1 MFRAFLRWK
10 RWNNEYENMRLIEQL
25 DRTNQMITDLSQHV
39 AKLEGINKN
48 LLVENEELRQAAM
61 GAKQNYAQA
70 KFSKLSNAYDSMT
83 SNNQIITDASQMP
96 NQENFF
102 VPAHG

>member
-1 MFRAFLRWK
+1 M
-10 RWNNEYENMRLIEQL
+10 E
-25 DRTNQMITDLSQHV
+25 
-39 AKLEGINKN
+39 AKKQAEIQRR
-48 LLVENEELRQAAM
+48 EEELRQAAH

-83 SNNQIITDASQMP
+83 SNNRIITDASQLP

-102 VPAHG
+102 VPAQGSNKYQGTGNPQTLADMYQ